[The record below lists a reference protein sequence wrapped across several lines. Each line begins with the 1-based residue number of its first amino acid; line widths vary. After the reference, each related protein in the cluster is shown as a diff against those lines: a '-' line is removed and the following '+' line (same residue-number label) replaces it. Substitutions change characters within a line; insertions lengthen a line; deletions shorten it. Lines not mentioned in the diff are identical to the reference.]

1 MGTIRFIE
9 GMTCCGKTT
18 LVQGLHEIDLRPIL
32 LEHPPRLDFGDDWV
46 GHQRRVFEAYYEAFR
61 RSHGEV
67 FADFSPFAC
76 IPFTLACQDAGYITL
91 EDCVEMVNW
100 MVDRLNTLCTEQ
112 SCYLYR
118 YLKEDLVEIH
128 RRLSTRGRLGDDQWD
143 PALLACVRSRYDE
156 FFDWG
161 HFLLTDSSGKITR
174 VEDYFDRH
182 LTLTHK

>member
-61 RSHGEV
+61 RSRGDV

-76 IPFTLACQDAGYITL
+76 VPFTLACQDAGYITL
-91 EDCVEMVNW
+91 EGCVEMVNW
-100 MVDRLNTLCTEQ
+100 MVDRLNILCAEQ

-118 YLKEDLVEIH
+118 YLKEDLAEIH

-161 HFLLTDSSGKITR
+161 NAL
-174 VEDYFDRH
+174 EFDDVGAISYVRYP
-182 LTLTHK
+182 LDNVVSLV